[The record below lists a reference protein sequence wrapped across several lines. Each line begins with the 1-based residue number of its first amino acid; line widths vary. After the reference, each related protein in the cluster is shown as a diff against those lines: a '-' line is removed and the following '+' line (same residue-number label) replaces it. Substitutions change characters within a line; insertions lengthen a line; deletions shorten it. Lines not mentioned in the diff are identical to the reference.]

1 MCNQPEDPIYRSK
14 YNKKHLDTIYKT
26 MKLIEKDSGSQKC
39 LRNADSGGDSSDG
52 TGTPQTKQQCTI
64 IGKSSM
70 SATKLL
76 SLISE
81 YVVES
86 TADSPAFKKLIGG
99 VHAIQVPG

>member
-1 MCNQPEDPIYRSK
+1 
-14 YNKKHLDTIYKT
+14 

-70 SATKLL
+70 KLL